1 MAYNTSIK
9 EAAIR
14 LGISVQAVHKRISNG
29 TLRAQK
35 VNKRWLVSDE
45 SLAENESAPLKP
57 GRPRKGETYLL
68 MNGTYEVME
77 FSFDRQR
84 LSFIPRSVIDPTR
97 APIGTVTR
105 AGVGSAS
112 GLARWWQH
120 RSIPGGRSALDRKLA
135 ELGLDDPMLLPFRS
149 LGFSL
154 SDQYWIQPSG
164 ENLKWDDLNYFD
176 NDFGNESEQWDDWL
190 ADVGLSSPDNTSEGA
205 LPKKWVC
212 EGSRRTLLKGH
223 VPWTDQQ
230 VYNEVVASALHRR
243 VLDPREFVPYEARIV
258 EGLGTVAACPC
269 FVRSDEEYVPASLVY
284 ETEGARRGESVFD
297 ALLRQATNLG
307 ITRDDA
313 ASALCRMIVC
323 DGLLANTDR
332 HLRNFGFI
340 RNINTLEWRFAPL
353 FDSGNSLWYDK
364 DEGQVAASDYS
375 FIARPFDASPNRQLI
390 LAANNSWFELDLLDG
405 FEDEASEI
413 LENGN
418 LSRWRLDYLKKGIR
432 NRIEA
437 LRIIWG

>member
-1 MAYNTSIK
+1 MTYGTSIK
-9 EAAIR
+9 EAAAR
-14 LGISVQAVHKRISNG
+14 LGISVQAVHKRIANG

-35 VNKRWLVSDE
+35 VNRRWLVSDE
-45 SLAENESAPLKP
+45 SLAENESIPLKP

-77 FSFDRQR
+77 FSFDQQR
-84 LSFIPRSVIDPTR
+84 LSFIPRRVIDPSR

-105 AGVGSAS
+105 TGAGSAS

-120 RSIPGGRSALDRKLA
+120 RSIPGGRSAIDRKLA
-135 ELGLDDPMLLPFRS
+135 ELGLDDPMLIPFRS

-164 ENLKWDDLNYFD
+164 GNLKWSELNYFE
-176 NDFGNESEQWDDWL
+176 NDFGNGGEHWDDWL
-190 ADVGLSSPDNTSEGA
+190 AQVGLSSPDNTSEGA

-230 VYNEVVASALHRR
+230 VYNEVVASALHKRILEAR
-243 VLDPREFVPYEARIV
+243 DFVRYEAREID
-258 EGLGTVAACPC
+258 GLGTVSACPC
-269 FVRSDEEYVPASLVY
+269 FVRTNEEYVPASLVY

-297 ALLRQATNLG
+297 ALMRQATNLG
-307 ITRDDA
+307 ITHSDA
-313 ASALCRMIVC
+313 ASALSKMVVC

-340 RNINTLEWRFAPL
+340 RNIDTLEWRFAPL

-364 DEGQVAASDYS
+364 DEGQVAANDYS
-375 FIARPFDASPNRQLI
+375 FISRPFEASPNRQLM
-390 LAANNSWFELDLLDG
+390 LAARDSWFDLDLLDG
-405 FEDEASEI
+405 FEDEAAQT

-418 LSRWRLDYLKKGIR
+418 LSRWRLDFLKNGIR